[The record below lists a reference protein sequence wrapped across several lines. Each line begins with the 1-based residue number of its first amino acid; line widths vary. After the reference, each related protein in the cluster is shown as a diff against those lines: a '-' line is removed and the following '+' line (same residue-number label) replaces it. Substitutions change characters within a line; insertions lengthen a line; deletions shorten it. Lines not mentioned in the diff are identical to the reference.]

1 MYLRLSGFYGMQSV
15 YFISVNIKPCLKRLI
30 YTKIRQRTTDES
42 VNERHERHADY
53 RAAEDTYT
61 YKAEPWA
68 TFFNVALKPNVP
80 PYAFSL
86 SDRRSE
92 V

>member
-1 MYLRLSGFYGMQSV
+1 MYLRLAGFYGMQNVS
-15 YFISVNIKPCLKRLI
+15 FISVNIKPCLKRLI
-30 YTKIRQRTTDES
+30 YTEIRQRTTDES
-42 VNERHERHADY
+42 VNERHANY

>member
-1 MYLRLSGFYGMQSV
+1 MYLRLSGFYGMQNV

-30 YTKIRQRTTDES
+30 FTKIRQRTTDES

-61 YKAEPWA
+61 YKAEPWGDI
-68 TFFNVALKPNVP
+68 F
-80 PYAFSL
+80 
-86 SDRRSE
+86 
-92 V
+92 